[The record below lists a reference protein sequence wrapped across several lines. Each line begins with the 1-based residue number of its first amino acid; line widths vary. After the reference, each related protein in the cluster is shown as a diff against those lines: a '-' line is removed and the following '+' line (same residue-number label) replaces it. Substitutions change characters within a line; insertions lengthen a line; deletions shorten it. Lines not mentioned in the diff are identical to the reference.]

1 MSTPGPET
9 PRTPETVPRAVGY
22 VALAMIVVGV
32 LAIIAGTIGVTDRST
47 GRALAGMTVMATGA
61 VLLLVGWRLR
71 HHERWAYVAA
81 VVVLVL
87 IAAGW
92 VVRAVVEGEFW
103 FVGQLLGPALGLWAL
118 LRPESREHFAR

>member
-1 MSTPGPET
+1 MSTPRPEA
-9 PRTPETVPRAVGY
+9 VPRAVGY
-22 VALAMIVVGV
+22 VALAMIVIGV
-32 LAIIAGTIGVTDRST
+32 LAIIAGTIGVTDPSA

-81 VVVLVL
+81 VVVLAL
-87 IAAGW
+87 IAVGW

-118 LRPESREHFAR
+118 LRPESREHFTR